1 MHYIGVSM
9 SFDWSQYLDVSR
21 ELADQARNA
30 PAPLQEAR
38 LRASIS
44 RAYYALFGQARNY
57 LRRHDHVQEILIDS
71 NGQRINIHRFVR
83 EQFIN
88 QADQDYQEIGE
99 ALDRLSEYRNIAD
112 YDLNHPVLN
121 NLPFTTQAALRWT
134 REALAKLH
142 RLQRN

>member
-1 MHYIGVSM
+1 M
-9 SFDWSQYLDVSR
+9 SFDWSQYFDVSR
-21 ELADQARNA
+21 ELAVQAKNA

-44 RAYYALFGQARNY
+44 RAYYAVFGKARHH
-57 LRRHDHVQEILIDS
+57 LRRHDHIQEVLIGP
-71 NGQRINIHRFVR
+71 NGERINIHQFVR

-88 QADQDYQEIGE
+88 RGDQDYLEIGE

-121 NLPFTTQAALRWT
+121 NLPFTTQAALRWAK
-134 REALAKLH
+134 EALTKLQQ
-142 RLQRN
+142 LQRY

>member
-1 MHYIGVSM
+1 M
-9 SFDWSQYLDVSR
+9 SFDWSQYYDVSR
-21 ELADQARNA
+21 ELAEQAKNA

-44 RAYYALFGQARNY
+44 RAYYAVFGKARHH
-57 LRRHDHVQEILIDS
+57 LRRNDRIQEVLIGA
-71 NGQRINIHRFVR
+71 NGERINIHQFVR

-88 QADQDYQEIGE
+88 RGDQDYLEIGE

-121 NLPFTTQAALRWT
+121 NLPFTTQAALRWAK
-134 REALAKLH
+134 EALAKLQ
-142 RLQRN
+142 RLQGN

>member
-1 MHYIGVSM
+1 MVTVFRCIAG
-9 SFDWSQYLDVSR
+9 
-21 ELADQARNA
+21 ACGQARNA
-30 PAPLQEAR
+30 PVPLQEAR
-38 LRASIS
+38 FRASIS

-57 LRRHDHVQEILIDS
+57 LRRHDHVREIRIDS

-88 QADQDYQEIGE
+88 RADQDYQEIGE

-112 YDLNHPVLN
+112 YDLNYPVLN

-134 REALAKLH
+134 REALAKLN

>member
-1 MHYIGVSM
+1 MRS
-9 SFDWSQYLDVSR
+9 
-21 ELADQARNA
+21 
-30 PAPLQEAR
+30 
-38 LRASIS
+38 SIS

-57 LRRHDHVQEILIDS
+57 LRKHDRIREILIDS
-71 NGQRINIHRFVR
+71 NGQRINIHQFVR

-88 QADQDYQEIGE
+88 RADQDYQEIGQ

-121 NLPFTTQAALRWT
+121 NLPFTTQAALRWA
-134 REALAKLH
+134 REALARLQ

>member
-1 MHYIGVSM
+1 M
-9 SFDWSQYLDVSR
+9 SFDWSQYFDVSR

-30 PAPLQEAR
+30 PAPLQEAL
-38 LRASIS
+38 LRSSIS

-57 LRRHDHVQEILIDS
+57 LRKHDRIREILIDP
-71 NGQRINIHRFVR
+71 NGQRINIHQFVR

-88 QADQDYQEIGE
+88 RADQDYQEIGQ

-121 NLPFTTQAALRWT
+121 NLPFTTQAALRWA
-134 REALAKLH
+134 REALARLQ